1 MLDKSKSKSTLI
13 AVQEGKFNF
22 KPFGVRFNSIC
33 NWVLKK
39 SKF

>member
-1 MLDKSKSKSTLI
+1 MLDIFKITLI

-22 KPFGVRFNSIC
+22 EQFGVRFNSIR
-33 NWVLKK
+33 NGDLKK